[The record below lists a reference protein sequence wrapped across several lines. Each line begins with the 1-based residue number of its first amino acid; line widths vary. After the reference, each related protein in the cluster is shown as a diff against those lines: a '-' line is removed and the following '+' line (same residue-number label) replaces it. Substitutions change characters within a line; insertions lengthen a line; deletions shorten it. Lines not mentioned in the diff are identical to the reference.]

1 MITSLRTYME
11 LSAVLL
17 ISASI
22 APRAIAVTWSDPNNQ
37 DWTYKNWGLSS
48 TVYTQGK
55 CWGAYDR
62 ENHSIDIVF
71 KQEYCPN
78 AVLQGDSVTLQC
90 IGNRSLTISPANHVF
105 RGSGFV
111 GAGIAYGKACGQS
124 VDFQIKGTRP
134 GDSVKD
140 VGLVFHTNSERTG
153 DLFSSP
159 IEEPKPLP
167 LCSGALQS
175 TTLTWENL
183 MIGDNISRKTIPFV
197 YKCEFGGGDILI
209 NITETT
215 VSHEAPKLQYDIGGD
230 IFTDSYSLSCSDSCE
245 KSIDFGVSGK
255 SAVTAAGKFTYS
267 LLVSTYQK

>member
-1 MITSLRTYME
+1 MITPLRTYMG

-17 ISASI
+17 MSASI
-22 APRAIAVTWSDPNNQ
+22 APRAIAVDWTDPNNQ
-37 DWTYKNWGLSS
+37 FWTYSNWGLSS
-48 TVYTQGK
+48 TVYVRGS
-55 CWGAYDR
+55 CWGDFAR
-62 ENHSIDIVF
+62 KNRIIDVVF

-78 AVLQGDSVTLQC
+78 AVLQGNTATLQC
-90 IGNRSLTISPANHVF
+90 IGQRNLTITPANHIF

-111 GAGIAYGKACGQS
+111 GAGLAYGEACGQS
-124 VDFQIKGTRP
+124 VNFEIKGTKP
-134 GDSVKD
+134 QDNINNL
-140 VGLVFHTNSERTG
+140 GLVFHTNNESG

-159 IEEPKPLP
+159 VGTPEQLP
-167 LCSGALQS
+167 VCSGALQS

-183 MIGDNISRKTIPFV
+183 LIGDNISRKTIPFV
-197 YKCEFGGGDILI
+197 YKCEFGGGDISI

-267 LLVSTYQK
+267 LLVNTYQK

>member
-1 MITSLRTYME
+1 MITSLRTYMG

-17 ISASI
+17 MSASI
-22 APRAIAVTWSDPNNQ
+22 APRAIAVTWTDPNNQ
-37 DWTYKNWGLSS
+37 DWTYRSWPLMS
-48 TVYTQGK
+48 TVYVSQGR
-55 CWGAYDR
+55 CRSDYDV
-62 ENHSIDIVF
+62 ENLAIDILF

-78 AVLQGDSVTLQC
+78 AVLQGDSVIIQC
-90 IGNRSLTISPANHVF
+90 IGQRNLTITPANRVF

-111 GAGIAYGKACGQS
+111 GAGMAYGKACGVS
-124 VDFQIKGTRP
+124 TDFQITGAKHDISDLGLYFHSNSSQG
-134 GDSVKD
+134 GDAYSQ
-140 VGLVFHTNSERTG
+140 
-153 DLFSSP
+153 P
-159 IEEPKPLP
+159 IEVPKQLP
-167 LCSGALQS
+167 ICSGALQS

-197 YKCEFGGGDILI
+197 YKCEFGGGDISI
-209 NITETT
+209 DITETT